1 MSKIVTTK
9 LGRFRAVTDGQNSWW
24 LWECARCKQEW
35 LPLTTQQMDGSVSV
49 LHDHHYGDSPH
60 GGNYYCGYHETH
72 EFGKELV
79 ATIQTRAFFGEALY
93 EEDQQAAA

>member
-9 LGRFRAVTDGQNSWW
+9 LGRFRAVTDGESQWW

-35 LPLTTQQMDGSVSV
+35 LSLSVAQMSGEASV
-49 LHDHHYGDSPH
+49 LHDHYYGEPAY
-60 GGNYYCGYHETH
+60 GAQRYCGYHETH

-79 ATIQTRAFFGEALY
+79 VTIQTKAFFGEQPFQ
-93 EEDQQAAA
+93 EDVAA